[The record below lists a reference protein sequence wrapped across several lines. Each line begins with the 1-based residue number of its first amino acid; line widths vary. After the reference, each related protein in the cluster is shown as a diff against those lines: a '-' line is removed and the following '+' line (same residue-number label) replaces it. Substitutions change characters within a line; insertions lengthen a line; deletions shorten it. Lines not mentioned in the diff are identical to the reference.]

1 LLIND
6 ALQLINEAAQGD
18 REAAGRIFTALKV
31 QLALNVLFENHS
43 AKGAFIVI
51 GRHYAGLTIRELGKV
66 FNTSHQHI
74 SNIEKE
80 VLNKIEQ
87 QRR

>member
-1 LLIND
+1 MLISD
-6 ALQLINEAAQGD
+6 ALQLINEAAQGEP
-18 REAAGRIFTALKV
+18 EAVRRIFTALKV
-31 QLALNVLFENHS
+31 QFALNALFENHS

-51 GRHYAGLTIRELGKV
+51 GRHYAGLTIRELGRI
-66 FNTSHQHI
+66 FRMSHQHI

-87 QRR
+87 GR